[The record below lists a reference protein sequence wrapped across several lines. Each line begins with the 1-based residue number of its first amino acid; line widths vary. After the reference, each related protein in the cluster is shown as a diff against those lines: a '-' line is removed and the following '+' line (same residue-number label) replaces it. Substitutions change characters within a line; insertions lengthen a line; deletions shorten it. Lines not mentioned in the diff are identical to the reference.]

1 MGVEWR
7 YVKRFSKSTQKG
19 ERANVGVCIIEGYSQ
34 VANEETHKNVPLPE
48 FSLAICEE
56 TASRMALQQSSA
68 SGA

>member
-1 MGVEWR
+1 
-7 YVKRFSKSTQKG
+7 
-19 ERANVGVCIIEGYSQ
+19 
-34 VANEETHKNVPLPE
+34 VAKEENHENVPLPE